1 MPTARDIMTADPVT
15 VTEDTGVQDAADIL
29 VNQPYHALPVVDADN
44 RLVGLVTDSD
54 LVDRTKRVHL
64 PTVVTILDSYI
75 PIAGFKQFA
84 DDLRKA
90 TATTVGELC
99 SRDVDYVEPEAEL
112 DEVATLLGEHHIHT
126 VPVLDSDSRLLGI
139 ITNTD
144 IIRALSGRHGED

>member
-1 MPTARDIMTADPVT
+1 MPTAQQIMTTDPVA
-15 VTEDTGVQDAADIL
+15 VTESTGVQEAAEIL
-29 VNQPYHALPVVDADN
+29 VNQPYHALPVVDEEN

-54 LVDRTKRVHL
+54 LVDRNKRVHL

-99 SRDVDYVEPEAEL
+99 SRNVDYVTPEAEL

-126 VPVLDSDSRLLGI
+126 VPVLDDQQRLLGL

-144 IIRALSGRHGED
+144 IIRALSERPAGG

>member
-1 MPTARDIMTADPVT
+1 MPKAREIMTTEPVT

-29 VNQPYHALPVVDADN
+29 VQQPYHALPVVDADN

-54 LVDRTKRVHL
+54 LVDRNKRVHL
-64 PTVVTILDSYI
+64 PTVITILDSYI

-99 SRDVDYVEPEAEL
+99 TRDVDFVRPEAEL

-126 VPVLDSDSRLLGI
+126 VPVLDEEDRLLGI

-144 IIRALSGRHGED
+144 IIRALSGRG